1 MSVSFKLDSL
11 IARIALLVV
20 LLLVCGASGKVVYK
34 HFMIRVVDDNRL
46 TLNRETLTAAL
57 ALQPNSSR
65 INYRLA
71 RAEIA
76 EGLNQEQF
84 PRSAQAHAESAVNLS
99 LWDYRLWRL
108 LATVQEQN
116 GDNDSAEKSLR
127 VAVKL
132 APNHQYVNW
141 ELANFLLRRGKLN
154 ESLEPFR
161 KATKRND
168 ELLPLA
174 FDLLWQ
180 LSGNDVDILKTMVSN
195 NPAAQLSLVQFFLDQ
210 RLIPESQSIFRSIDR
225 ETRLKSSKSSSF
237 INSLIVTGQPEA
249 ARTLWMD
256 LIATSGNPETESS
269 TKNDEKGNLIWNG
282 SFESNPVPNYDQ
294 FDWTVTP
301 SDYARFRFDPRVARE
316 GSRSLKLAFTGRN
329 TTTLKGEI
337 KQLIL
342 LQPGVRYHLECYAKA
357 GELITTEGPCIALI
371 GQNGVIAASEPVVA
385 DRNDWQLLTIDFV
398 APDDSSAKFVAI
410 VRIPKFSYD
419 EPTRGSIWFDDFSLT
434 QQ

>member
-1 MSVSFKLDSL
+1 VSFSFKLDRL
-11 IARIALLVV
+11 VARIALLVAV
-20 LLLVCGASGKVVYK
+20 LLVCVASGRVIHR

-46 TLNRETLTAAL
+46 TLSSETLTAAL
-57 ALQPNSSR
+57 TRQPNSPR

-76 EGLNQEQF
+76 EGINQEQF
-84 PRSAQAHAESAVNLS
+84 LRSAQAHAESAVNLS
-99 LWDYRLWRL
+99 LWDYRHWRF

-127 VAVKL
+127 TAVKL

-154 ESLEPFR
+154 ESFEPFR
-161 KATKRND
+161 KATKSND
-168 ELLPLA
+168 QLLPLA

-180 LSGNDVDILKTMVSN
+180 LSGNDIDILKTMVSN

-210 RLIPESQSIFRSIDR
+210 RLIPESLSIFRSIDR
-225 ETRLKSSKSSSF
+225 ETRLKSSKSSAF
-237 INSLIVTGQPEA
+237 INSLIVAGQPEA

-256 LIATSGNPETESS
+256 LIATSGNPETEPSI
-269 TKNDEKGNLIWNG
+269 KNAEKGNLIWNEG
-282 SFESNPVPNYDQ
+282 FESNPVPNYDQ

-301 SDYARFRFDPRVARE
+301 STYARFGFDPRVARG
-316 GSRSLKLAFTGRN
+316 GSRSLKVAFTGRD

-337 KQLIL
+337 KQLVL

-357 GELITTEGPCIALI
+357 VDLTPEGPRIALL
-371 GQNGVIAASEPVVA
+371 GQNGVIVTSEPVA
-385 DRNDWQLLTIDFV
+385 GDRNDWQLLTIDFV

-410 VRIPKFSYD
+410 VRIPKYSYD
-419 EPTRGSIWFDDFSLT
+419 EPMRGSIWFDDFSLT
-434 QQ
+434 EQ